1 MNKKIWLWLL
11 LVMQPYNEN
20 TMKLVEYYGGPLA
33 AAQAI
38 RDGKCNILT
47 SEERARAISVRN
59 KAVDDVIKTCED
71 NNIRIVTIED
81 EEYPELLKQI
91 YNPPIV
97 LFVQGSLEG
106 LDELPT
112 LAVVGTRNAS
122 EYAMFTGGKICR
134 ELVKA
139 GMVLV
144 SGLAMGLDSV
154 AHWAAVNNGSRTIG
168 VLACGNMIDY
178 PALNRDLKKRI
189 LETGGALISE
199 LLPYTRTAPGYFKYR
214 NRIMSGLS
222 MGTFVIEAPKGS
234 GCIYT
239 AEHAIEQNRDLFCLS
254 PKDVN
259 ADSCAGVIPFLRD
272 GAVAVFDH
280 TDIIDAYNE
289 ILSYQL

>member
-20 TMKLVEYYGGPLA
+20 TMKLVEHYGGPLA

-38 RDGKCNILT
+38 RDGKCVQLT
-47 SEERARAISVRN
+47 AEERARAISVRN
-59 KAVDDVIKTCED
+59 KAVDDVIKTCEE

-97 LFVQGSLEG
+97 LFVQGSLKG
-106 LDELPT
+106 LNELPT
-112 LAVVGTRNAS
+112 LAVVGTRGAS
-122 EYAMFTGGKICR
+122 RYASITGGKICN

-139 GMVLV
+139 GMVLI
-144 SGLAMGLDSV
+144 SGLAIGLDSV

-168 VLACGNMIDY
+168 ILACGNLIDY
-178 PALNRDLKKRI
+178 PAVNRDLKNRI
-189 LETGGALISE
+189 LENGGALISE
-199 LLPYTRTAPGYFKYR
+199 LLPGTRTTPGYFKYR
-214 NRIMSGLS
+214 NRIISGIS
-222 MGTFVIEAPKGS
+222 MGTFVIEAPNGS

-239 AEHAIEQNRDLFCLS
+239 AEHAVEQNRELFCLS
-254 PKDVN
+254 PNDVN
-259 ADSCAGVIPFLRD
+259 SNCCAGVIPFLRD

-280 TDIIDAYNE
+280 TDIIDAYRE